1 MCSGNFGKEEE
12 QLRKKKEG
20 SGYQE
25 ILVIYEIA
33 EDTSGAWAHAW
44 LKMMKMIM
52 TVTAVVKKA
61 DFQWW

>member
-33 EDTSGAWAHAW
+33 EDTSGA
-44 LKMMKMIM
+44 
-52 TVTAVVKKA
+52 
-61 DFQWW
+61 